1 MSPLSLLARIPF
13 HVGHW
18 RFGLHLLRLLY
29 VALLFAEVHT
39 SAPSVGAEVVMAN
52 KKNPKRKPAPNKSKP
67 KDRKFPAAKK
77 GDWVRPDKAS
87 IQRP

>member
-1 MSPLSLLARIPF
+1 
-13 HVGHW
+13 
-18 RFGLHLLRLLY
+18 
-29 VALLFAEVHT
+29 
-39 SAPSVGAEVVMAN
+39 MAN